1 MTTDTATTPAY
12 TADEAAFRTQI
23 RQFGVEVIRP
33 AAAELDRLSPDEVIA
48 ADSRLWEVLRQMYEL
63 GYNRRGFPQEW
74 GGTPPMSPTEA
85 HIFSEEMGWASA
97 DFSIAIGVAGFPFR
111 YAAMSGNAELIEQ
124 HVKPY
129 LADREARY
137 IGCWAI
143 TEPMHG
149 SDSLNLGDERS
160 GDADVGFDLRAKLD
174 GDEWVISGQKSA
186 WVSNGSIA
194 THALAFLG
202 VEPERGMAGG
212 GVAFI
217 PLEQPGV
224 SRGKPLDKLG
234 QRALNQGEI
243 FFDDVRIPR
252 DYMLVMPDAYE
263 GTLETV
269 LAGANAGM
277 SATFTGVARAAFD
290 EALAYAKQ
298 RVQGG
303 KPIVEH
309 QLVQKKLFEMF
320 TKVEA
325 ARQLSRAVGAR
336 AHAGVGGIQYSIAA
350 KVYCTQVAFEV
361 ASDAIQLH
369 GGYGLSKEFTIE
381 KIFRDARASMI
392 EDGVNELL
400 SLVGARKLI
409 GLDEA
414 GRLPAE

>member
-12 TADEAAFRTQI
+12 TADEDAFRRQI
-23 RQFGVEVIRP
+23 RQFSVEVARP
-33 AAAELDRLSPDEVIA
+33 ASIELDRLDPEDVIA
-48 ADSRLWEVLRQMYEL
+48 SGSRFWEVMRQMYEL
-63 GYNRRGFPQEW
+63 GYHSRGFPQEL
-74 GGTPPMSPTEA
+74 GGTPAMSPIEA

-97 DFSIAIGVAGFPFR
+97 DFSIAIGVAAFPFR
-111 YAAMSGNAELIEQ
+111 YAAMSGNAELIERY
-124 HVKPY
+124 VRPF
-129 LADREARY
+129 LEDREARY
-137 IGCWAI
+137 VGCWAI

-149 SDSLNLGDERS
+149 SDSLNVGDERS
-160 GDADVGFDLRAKLD
+160 GSSDFGLDLRAKLD

-186 WVSNGSIA
+186 WVSNGTIA
-194 THALAFLG
+194 THALAFLS

-217 PLEQPGV
+217 PLDEPGV
-224 SRGKPLDKLG
+224 TKGKPLDKLG

-263 GTLETV
+263 AALEAI

-277 SATFTGVARAAFD
+277 SSTFTGVARAAFD

-303 KPIVEH
+303 KAIVEH

-336 AHAGVGGIQYSIAA
+336 AAAGAGGIQYSIAA

-369 GGYGLSKEFTIE
+369 GGYGLSKEFVIE
-381 KIFRDARASMI
+381 KIFLI
-392 EDGVNELL
+392 
-400 SLVGARKLI
+400 GARKVI
-409 GLDEA
+409 GLDA
-414 GRLPAE
+414 AS